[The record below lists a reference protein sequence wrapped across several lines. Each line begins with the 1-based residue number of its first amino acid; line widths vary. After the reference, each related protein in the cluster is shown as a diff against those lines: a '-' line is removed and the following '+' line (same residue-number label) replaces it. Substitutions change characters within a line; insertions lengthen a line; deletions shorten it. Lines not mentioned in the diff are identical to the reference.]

1 VTRAGLVYVLTDT
14 AGLTDSDDP
23 IERIGVARA
32 EGSIARAD
40 LLLWLGDD
48 TPPRDDAIWVQA
60 RSDSPGREAVIGA
73 DVAVAQSDMASIERL
88 WEMLAVQAEA
98 LMPRGDAVAFRES
111 ERAACRVA
119 LAAIEGD
126 EADALIVAEQLRL
139 AIRALGGILGVD
151 ATEVMLDTLFGRFCI
166 GK

>member
-1 VTRAGLVYVLTDT
+1 
-14 AGLTDSDDP
+14 
-23 IERIGVARA
+23 
-32 EGSIARAD
+32 
-40 LLLWLGDD
+40 
-48 TPPRDDAIWVQA
+48 
-60 RSDSPGREAVIGA
+60 
-73 DVAVAQSDMASIERL
+73 VAQSDTASIERL
-88 WEMLAVQAEA
+88 WKMLAVQAEA
-98 LMPRGDAVAFRES
+98 LMPRGDGVAFRES